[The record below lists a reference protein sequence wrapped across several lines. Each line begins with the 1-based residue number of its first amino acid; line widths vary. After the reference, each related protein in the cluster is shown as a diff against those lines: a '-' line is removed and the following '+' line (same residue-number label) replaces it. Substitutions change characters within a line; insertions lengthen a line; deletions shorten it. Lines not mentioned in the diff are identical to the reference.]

1 MGLDQSAG
9 KMMTMEWGHLKNKE
23 TGKPQTYEDYGPYD
37 WRKHAR
43 LHMFMKD
50 AWHRQNQDAKD
61 EEVYHFTEVELQ
73 FDDIDRLQEA
83 IDTGYIEYFCEGGF
97 FFGHQFQEDSVKHY
111 KKQDLEFVEFAKI
124 ELSKGNTITYR
135 CSW

>member
-9 KMMTMEWGHLKNKE
+9 KWMKMEWSHLTNKE
-23 TGKPQTYEDYGPYD
+23 TGKPETYEDFGPYS

-43 LHMFMKD
+43 LHMFMIE
-50 AWHRQNQDAKD
+50 AWYRQNQDAKP
-61 EEVYHFTEVELQ
+61 EEAYHFTEVELQ

-97 FFGHQFQEDSVKHY
+97 FWGHQFQEDSAEQY

-124 ELSKGNTITYR
+124 ELSKGNKIRYR